1 MCLLV
6 QSCLTLCDPMDCSPP
21 GFSVPGDS
29 PGKNTGAGCH
39 AFLQGIFQP
48 RDQTKVSCIATDSL
62 PAEPPGKPKNTRVI
76 SLSLLQ
82 WSCPGSPSLQVDSLP
97 AELTAKSKS
106 CLTVILWTLAYQT
119 LLSMEFSRQE
129 YWSGLPCPPPGD
141 LPHLGIKLRSPALQ
155 VNSLLSEPPGRPIH
169 LKYSVFSLIPSCCL

>member
-1 MCLLV
+1 MPCPPPGDFPGIEFNPV
-6 QSCLTLCDPMDCSPP
+6 IEPRPLTLQADSLPSELP
-21 GFSVPGDS
+21 GKT
-29 PGKNTGAGCH
+29 KNTGVG
-39 AFLQGIFQP
+39 
-48 RDQTKVSCIATDSL
+48 R
-62 PAEPPGKPKNTRVI
+62 
-76 SLSLLQ
+76 LSLLQ